1 MDAQM
6 GEQFSLSHSWTLA
19 ARVCSGKRLRAPSM
33 NDILLGS
40 AAYSLKCTGHYREVT
55 AQHTGT
61 RPTNDV
67 CSAIAEQAESGR
79 SDSDSAKKKRQVM
92 QLCKSKT
99 MAFILE
105 ATVPHIGTS
114 LVAQKGRIGERRLE
128 KILQS
133 AVSWERNARL
143 PVNAPLCPHHCHTA
157 PQGLAN
163 LAAKH
168 FLFKR
173 TGNSHVISLLDTPL
187 VHSG

>member
-1 MDAQM
+1 MTSFSEVQPIRLSALGITEKLLRSIQERGLPTTCVAQLLNRPKADA
-6 GEQFSLSHSWTLA
+6 
-19 ARVCSGKRLRAPSM
+19 RIP
-33 NDILLGS
+33 
-40 AAYSLKCTGHYREVT
+40 
-55 AQHTGT
+55 T
-61 RPTNDV
+61 RP
-67 CSAIAEQAESGR
+67 
-79 SDSDSAKKKRQVM
+79 KKKRQVM